1 MGMIGLHPTLYVLLL
16 THLCPCMVANDW
28 SHIPTRPHPTRSAN
42 RTRTRDR
49 RRDELAHHAA
59 IEVDERVRGR
69 KQVREMQQ
77 TQQHAR
83 VLAEWRRAAVISSS

>member
-1 MGMIGLHPTLYVLLL
+1 MI
-16 THLCPCMVANDW
+16 ARIW
-28 SHIPTRPHPTRSAN
+28 IS
-42 RTRTRDR
+42 TRTRDR
-49 RRDELAHHAA
+49 RRDEVAHHAA

-83 VLAEWRRAAVISSS
+83 VLGVESEESGERERERGDGAPRG

>member
-1 MGMIGLHPTLYVLLL
+1 MIGLISDPLLL
-16 THLCPCMVANDW
+16 TQCPCLVVYDR
-28 SHIPTRPHPTRSAN
+28 SHTNI
-42 RTRTRDR
+42 TRTRDR

-59 IEVDERVRGR
+59 IKVDERVRGR

-83 VLAEWRRAAVISSS
+83 VLREWRWRQRRAAEVSSS